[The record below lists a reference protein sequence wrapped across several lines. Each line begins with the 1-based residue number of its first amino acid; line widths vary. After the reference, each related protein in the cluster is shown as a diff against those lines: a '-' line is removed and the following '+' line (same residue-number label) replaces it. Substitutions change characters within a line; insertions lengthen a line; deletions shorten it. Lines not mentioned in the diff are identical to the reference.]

1 MKRLF
6 ICTLILS
13 MAFLLQS
20 WSLFKI
26 FRKNVGPE
34 NGFVWYETKE
44 NGLIGAVDK
53 NENELLPCQFKAI
66 ELSNDW
72 KDGNATNDY
81 LWQLKWNVVDK
92 HGDKLEIRLY
102 IFDDGWRYYHTSNM
116 RTEKTKVSNNNYNN
130 VVIPYARNQ
139 KISTL
144 FNRKDWRDWFVT
156 RNAPSITKQHYF
168 FVLISQ
174 YGCGIYTE
182 NGEAIIPIERQAGL
196 IHACEQDGRA
206 WYMYDNTICDA
217 HGTEIFRYDDNFVAW
232 KNINNSKW
240 FQREYQE
247 LVDEYKWYGG
257 FDDQIIYDAEKG
269 FGSLQEKNLDDMYEG
284 LYIKFTGI
292 KLSSNSSSFDVQPSG
307 NNNRAKLINLR
318 TYKQSSGSVYPS
330 NGYYGGGQ
338 FYGGGQYMPTP
349 NNEMS
354 TYDNGS
360 NSNPGLSAAQ
370 YQQNYNG
377 YEDIVKGIFRTFE
390 ITGSDMPYAARLMNM
405 QTLRDTQKQ
414 MYDTR
419 QEAASHGITI
429 PQSYYET
436 ARP

>member
-13 MAFLLQS
+13 MAFLLQGC
-20 WSLFKI
+20 
-26 FRKNVGPE
+26 RKKHVGPK

-53 NENELLPCQFKAI
+53 NENELLPCQFKSI
-66 ELSNDW
+66 KLDDDL
-72 KDGNATNDY
+72 KDGNYLDY
-81 LWQLKWNVVDK
+81 LWQLKWNVVDE

-116 RTEKTKVSNNNYNN
+116 RTEKTKVSSNDYDN

-168 FVLISQ
+168 FVLKSE

-206 WYMYDNTICDA
+206 WYMYGNTICDA

-232 KNINNSKW
+232 KILNDSKW

-269 FGSLQEKNLDDMYEG
+269 FGSLQAKNLDDIYEG

-307 NNNRAKLINLR
+307 NNNTARVINLR

-349 NNEMS
+349 NNEMP
-354 TYDNGS
+354 TYYNGS

-377 YEDIVKGIFRTFE
+377 YENIAEGVIRSLQMNSNMNYGPR
-390 ITGSDMPYAARLMNM
+390 SQNM
-405 QTLRDTQKQ
+405 QTLNDAQNNMRRI
-414 MYDTR
+414 R

>member
-1 MKRLF
+1 M
-6 ICTLILS
+6 
-13 MAFLLQS
+13 
-20 WSLFKI
+20 
-26 FRKNVGPE
+26 
-34 NGFVWYETKE
+34 
-44 NGLIGAVDK
+44 
-53 NENELLPCQFKAI
+53 
-66 ELSNDW
+66 
-72 KDGNATNDY
+72 
-81 LWQLKWNVVDK
+81 
-92 HGDKLEIRLY
+92 
-102 IFDDGWRYYHTSNM
+102 
-116 RTEKTKVSNNNYNN
+116 
-130 VVIPYARNQ
+130 VIPYAKDQ
-139 KISTL
+139 YITTL
-144 FNRKDWRDWFVT
+144 YNSKDWYAIE
-156 RNAPSITKQHYF
+156 NAPSITKLHYF
-168 FVLISQ
+168 YVLISQ

-217 HGTEIFRYDDNFVAW
+217 HGTEIFRYNDNFVAW

-292 KLSSNSSSFDVQPSG
+292 KLSSNSSSFDVKPSG
-307 NNNRAKLINLR
+307 NNNRAKVINLR
-318 TYKQSSGSVYPS
+318 TYTHSSGSVYPS

-338 FYGGGQYMPTP
+338 YMPTP
-349 NNEMS
+349 NYEMPTYNNES
-354 TYDNGS
+354 NG
-360 NSNPGLSAAQ
+360 NSGLSAAQ

-436 ARP
+436 AIP

>member
-1 MKRLF
+1 MKKLF

-13 MAFLLQS
+13 MAFLLQGC
-20 WSLFKI
+20 
-26 FRKNVGPE
+26 RKKHVGPK

-53 NENELLPCQFKAI
+53 NENELLPCQFKSI
-66 ELSNDW
+66 KLDDDR
-72 KDGNATNDY
+72 KDGEPTVDY
-81 LWQLKWNVVDK
+81 LWQLKWNVVDE

-102 IFDDGWRYYHTSNM
+102 IFDDGWRYYHTSNI

-130 VVIPYARNQ
+130 VVIPYAKNQ
-139 KISTL
+139 TIHTL
-144 FNRKDWRDWFVT
+144 FNCTVWRDWFVT
-156 RNAPSITKQHYF
+156 RNAPSITKQHFF
-168 FVLISQ
+168 FVLISE

-217 HGTEIFRYDDNFVAW
+217 HGTEIFRYDDNFIDW
-232 KNINNSKW
+232 KMLKSSKW

-269 FGSLQEKNLDDMYEG
+269 FGSLQAKNLDDIYEG

-307 NNNRAKLINLR
+307 NNNTARVINLR
-318 TYKQSSGSVYPS
+318 TYTHNSGSVYPS

-338 FYGGGQYMPTP
+338 YTSYPQYNPSSYSGSSSSGEVIRTPTKHWH
-349 NNEMS
+349 N
-354 TYDNGS
+354 
-360 NSNPGLSAAQ
+360 
-370 YQQNYNG
+370 
-377 YEDIVKGIFRTFE
+377 V
-390 ITGSDMPYAARLMNM
+390 
-405 QTLRDTQKQ
+405 
-414 MYDTR
+414 TR
-419 QEAASHGITI
+419 QEDCHFCHGSGRCSTCNGKGWCYNEFGVGGTHNCPNCYNGDCSHCNGTGKISKI
-429 PQSYYET
+429 EQVYE
-436 ARP
+436 